1 MENTFTQSRRWIY
14 KAVIFLSINGGFVN
28 SMTFESFFH
37 NPVGYVTGNITFA
50 ADYLVNFKIANF
62 IDMILAVGAFLL
74 GSIIS
79 GLIIPYNN
87 FRRNNN
93 YNILF
98 TLEAVLIALGM
109 IGLIFDIDTSKYLLA
124 MALGLQNSASTFYG
138 SSIIRTTHMTG
149 TMTDLGIVLAHR
161 FLKGHD
167 IPNWRIFIYCFLICG
182 FFIGSI
188 LGIICFK
195 LIGYYGL
202 SLSVIACIAMIRFKI
217 LKHE

>member
-93 YNILF
+93 YNI
-98 TLEAVLIALGM
+98 
-109 IGLIFDIDTSKYLLA
+109 
-124 MALGLQNSASTFYG
+124 
-138 SSIIRTTHMTG
+138 R
-149 TMTDLGIVLAHR
+149 
-161 FLKGHD
+161 
-167 IPNWRIFIYCFLICG
+167 
-182 FFIGSI
+182 
-188 LGIICFK
+188 
-195 LIGYYGL
+195 
-202 SLSVIACIAMIRFKI
+202 
-217 LKHE
+217 